1 MALSHAQFQ
10 TCYYFTF
17 SSFSGPRSKHNQGWK
32 LWHYIIKLNKIV
44 QVCYRLYEN
53 PTLRLKFLI
62 LQREPTIN
70 IEQKKIL
77 NIFIQI

>member
-17 SSFSGPRSKHNQGWK
+17 SSPSGPRSKQNQGWE
-32 LWHYIIKLNKIV
+32 LLCYIIKLNKIAK
-44 QVCYRLYEN
+44 VCYRLYEN
-53 PTLRLKFLI
+53 PTLRLQLLV

-70 IEQKKIL
+70 IE
-77 NIFIQI
+77 